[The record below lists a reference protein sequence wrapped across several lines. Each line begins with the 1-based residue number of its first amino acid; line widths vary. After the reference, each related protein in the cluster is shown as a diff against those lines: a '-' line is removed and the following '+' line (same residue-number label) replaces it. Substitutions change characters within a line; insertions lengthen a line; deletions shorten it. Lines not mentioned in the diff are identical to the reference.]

1 MKPIVTDTY
10 DFPTL
15 IRRGYVYVDKTKLLH
30 RLVSGIDGMM
40 FFLSRPRRF
49 GKSLMIST
57 LEQIFK
63 GERSLF
69 KGLAIDKTDYDWR
82 KYPIIRLDMTAFD
95 HTSGLDVFKRSLA
108 AELGGEEPIAAFRSL
123 IAKKARASRGNGVVV
138 LIDEYDSPVS
148 GLLGKP
154 DELDAMREFLQ
165 SFYRILKQE
174 VGSLRFLMMTGVSKF
189 TKLSVFSGLNNLT
202 DLSMDPAYAGLLGYT
217 PEELTEFF
225 KPQIAE
231 FAKADRCSQKKIVE
245 RLLAWYDSYRFSP
258 KSETRVCNPVSVGQ
272 ALRSKSCEAYW
283 ERTGSSTLIIERLRN
298 VGKMPID
305 VEALEVMPNRL
316 DVCDLK
322 DLPFD
327 ALMYQGGY
335 LTIKDV
341 RENGNLILGIPN
353 REVSEAVYGGFL
365 NDVMSRSSDVFIT
378 KAYDV
383 RQALRDGAKDFA
395 KILSSVF
402 AMVPHEWKLNSEAEA
417 KRYFL
422 LFMKMVGAEI
432 TPELES
438 SKGRADA
445 VVEMES
451 SVFIFEFKYGKS
463 AKAALNQIRRKGYA
477 APYAAD
483 VRDIVGI
490 GVNYNPKTGE
500 VESEGGPLNRDG
512 GPVNCEGG
520 PVNREG
526 GPVKLLAAIRT
537 NPGLKKTALSRITGI
552 TERSIKRYLV
562 QLGSEVEFRGA
573 PKNGGYFVTD
583 TENKL

>member
-30 RLVSGIDGMM
+30 RLVSGVDGLM
-40 FFLSRPRRF
+40 FFISRPRRF

-57 LEQIFK
+57 LERIFK

-69 KGLAIDKTDYDWR
+69 KGLAIDETDYDWA

-95 HTSGLDVFKRSLA
+95 HTSGLAVFKRSLA
-108 AELGGEEPIAAFRSL
+108 AELGGEEPIAAFRAL
-123 IAKKARASRGNGVVV
+123 IAKKARASRGKGVVV

-148 GLLGKP
+148 GLLDKP
-154 DELDAMREFLQ
+154 NELDEMREFLQ

-174 VGSLRFLMMTGVSKF
+174 AGSIRFLMMTGVSKF

-202 DLSMDPAYAGLLGYT
+202 DLTMDPTYAGLLGYT
-217 PEELTEFF
+217 PEELTRFF

-231 FAKADRCSQKKIVE
+231 FAKAECCSQKMVVD

-283 ERTGSSTLIIERLRN
+283 DRTGSSTLIIERLRK
-298 VGKMPID
+298 VGKMPLD
-305 VEALEVMPNRL
+305 VEALEVMPKRL
-316 DVCDLK
+316 EVCDLK

-327 ALMYQGGY
+327 VLMYQGGY
-335 LTIKDV
+335 LTIKAV
-341 RENGNLILGIPN
+341 KPNGNLILGIPN

-365 NDVMSRSSDVFIT
+365 DEVMNRSSDVFIA

-383 RQALRDGAKDFA
+383 RQALKTGATDFA

-417 KRYFL
+417 KRYFM
-422 LFMKMVGAEI
+422 LFMKMAGAEI

-445 VVEMES
+445 VVKTES

-463 AKAALNQIRRKGYA
+463 AQAALKQITRKDYAKQYA
-477 APYAAD
+477 AEA
-483 VRDIVGI
+483 RDIVCI

-500 VESEGGPLNRDG
+500 VE
-512 GPVNCEGG
+512 CEGG
-520 PVNREG
+520 PVNSKSGPVNCKG
-526 GPVKLLAAIRT
+526 GPVNRKGGPVNLLAAIQAK
-537 NPGLKKTALSRITGI
+537 PGLKKAELSRITGI
-552 TERSIKRYLV
+552 TERTIKRYLV
-562 QLGSEVEFRGA
+562 ELGAKVEFRGA
-573 PKNGGYFVTD
+573 PKTGGYFATAG
-583 TENKL
+583 NR